1 MAAVQASCW
10 KIINSTKDWNA
21 LLRSLIEYCP
31 TDLIIAASCA
41 STFER
46 YFIGSLLTDFDSN

>member
-10 KIINSTKDWNA
+10 KIINSAKDWNA

-31 TDLIIAASCA
+31 TDLI
-41 STFER
+41 
-46 YFIGSLLTDFDSN
+46 